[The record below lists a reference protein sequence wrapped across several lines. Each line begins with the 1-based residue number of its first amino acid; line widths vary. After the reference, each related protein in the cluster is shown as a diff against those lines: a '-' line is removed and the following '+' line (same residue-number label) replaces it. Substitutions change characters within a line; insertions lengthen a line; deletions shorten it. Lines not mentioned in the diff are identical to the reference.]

1 MTHVS
6 HDGGCDNEPVDNVV
20 DALVRIGQVTA
31 EQWGLI
37 TVEQAERAG
46 VDTSTLKGLT
56 RAGVLLAEDDDVLRL
71 AGAPLTPHA
80 EIKAA
85 WIRLEPGTPVWER
98 LADGCAV
105 VVSHSSACLLHGLGE
120 LPAGDVE
127 MFAPTGSEGAGVR
140 LHPGPGPEPTQITV
154 VGGLPVTTV
163 TRTITD
169 LMHAGLDGDH
179 VGGVVADAVRRSL
192 VGVADL
198 AQEVAGFAPT
208 YGLPESA
215 SGHDLISRLL
225 AEADE
230 QIPVPLPG

>member
-1 MTHVS
+1 M
-6 HDGGCDNEPVDNVV
+6 DNVV

-37 TVEQAERAG
+37 TMEQAERAG
-46 VDTSTLKGLT
+46 TDTSALASLT
-56 RAGVLLAEDDDVLRL
+56 RAGVLVAEDDGVLRL
-71 AGAPLTPHA
+71 AGAPLTPHV

-98 LADGCAV
+98 LANGRA
-105 VVSHSSACLLHGLGE
+105 VVSHSSACLLHGLGD
-120 LPAGDVE
+120 LPAGEIE
-127 MFAPTGSEGAGVR
+127 MFATTGSEGAGVR
-140 LHPGPGPEPTQITV
+140 LHPGPGPGPAQITI

-179 VGGVVADAVRRSL
+179 VGGVVADAVRRGL
-192 VGVADL
+192 VGVGDL
-198 AQEVAGFAPT
+198 AQEVARFAPA
-208 YGLPESA
+208 YGLPASA

-225 AEADE
+225 TDAGE
-230 QIPVPLPG
+230 QILLPLPG